1 MSKEIEIGDLVLWH
15 NSKEFM
21 GIVVDFSEGSY
32 VDRAFIY
39 WFTASAEVNKVIG
52 GGCPMV
58 GAGWEPVT
66 FLEVY
71 KKGNLN
77 LNKDKSKSSD

>member
-1 MSKEIEIGDLVLWH
+1 MVGDIEIGDLVLWH
-15 NSKEFM
+15 NSKDFM

-32 VDRAFIY
+32 TDRAFIY
-39 WFTASAEVNKVIG
+39 WFRASEKVRKVIG
-52 GGCPMV
+52 GGLPLV

-66 FLEVY
+66 FLKVF

-77 LNKDKSKSSD
+77 KKKP

>member
-1 MSKEIEIGDLVLWH
+1 VCDELEIGDLVLWH

-21 GIVVDFSEGSY
+21 GIVVDLNSGSY

-39 WFTASAEVNKVIG
+39 WFTASTEAHKILG
-52 GGCPMV
+52 GGLPLV

-66 FLEVY
+66 FLKVF

-77 LNKDKSKSSD
+77 KNKS

>member
-1 MSKEIEIGDLVLWH
+1 MSNKIEIGDLVLWY

-21 GIVVDFSEGSY
+21 GIVVDLNSGGHM
-32 VDRAFIY
+32 DRAFIY
-39 WFTASAEVNKVIG
+39 WFTACSELKDLIG
-52 GGCPMV
+52 GGMPMV

-66 FLEVY
+66 YLKVF

-77 LNKDKSKSSD
+77 KKKSKSSD